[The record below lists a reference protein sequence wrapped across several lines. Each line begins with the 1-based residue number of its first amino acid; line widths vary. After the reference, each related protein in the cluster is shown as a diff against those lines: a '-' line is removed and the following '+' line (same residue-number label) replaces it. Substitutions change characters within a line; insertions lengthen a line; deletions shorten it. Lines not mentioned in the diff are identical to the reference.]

1 MNIREFRRYASEQL
15 YFLDVSE
22 REQEIRILLEEYL
35 NLSFTQ
41 ILINSQAEISEGKLE
56 MLFKAVELRKKG
68 VPLQYILGH
77 WDFMGLKLAVGEGVL
92 IPREDTAT
100 VVEMIASKIEN
111 KHCVVAD
118 LCAGTGCISFALE
131 SVLKNNL
138 GIYAIELSDLA
149 YRYLS
154 QNKNN
159 LKSKVNILQAD
170 IFKICSQF
178 EDDFFDV
185 VVSNPPYIKTE
196 DINFLEREVLY
207 EPRLALDGGETG
219 LCFYENICKLWVP
232 KIKSSG
238 ILTFEIGQGQH
249 DEVKSLMIKHGM
261 SNVEFKKD
269 INGIIRGVMGIK
281 TS

>member
-92 IPREDTAT
+92 VPREDTAT
-100 VVEMIASKIEN
+100 VVEMVASKIEN

-131 SVLKNNL
+131 NIFKNNL
-138 GIYAIELSDLA
+138 EIYAIELSDLA

-159 LKSKVNILQAD
+159 LKS
-170 IFKICSQF
+170 
-178 EDDFFDV
+178 
-185 VVSNPPYIKTE
+185 
-196 DINFLEREVLY
+196 
-207 EPRLALDGGETG
+207 
-219 LCFYENICKLWVP
+219 
-232 KIKSSG
+232 
-238 ILTFEIGQGQH
+238 
-249 DEVKSLMIKHGM
+249 
-261 SNVEFKKD
+261 
-269 INGIIRGVMGIK
+269 
-281 TS
+281 

>member
-22 REQEIRILLEEYL
+22 REQEIKILLEEYL

-100 VVEMIASKIEN
+100 MVEMVVSKIEN

-118 LCAGTGCISFALE
+118 LCAGTGCISFVLE
-131 SVLKNNL
+131 NILKNNL
-138 GIYAIELSDLA
+138 EIYAIELSDLA

-170 IFKICSQF
+170 IFKICSKF

-219 LCFYENICKLWVP
+219 LYFYENICKLWIP

-238 ILTFEIGQGQH
+238 ILAFEIGQGQH
-249 DEVKSLMIKHGM
+249 DEVKSLMINHGM

-269 INGIIRGVMGIK
+269 INGIIRCVVGIK
-281 TS
+281 I